1 MLHAAAAS
9 GNPDL
14 LEQALDEILP
24 ELDWRGLRPL
34 VKLFVQDIYVSL
46 LVIILEL
53 IKQFIIQIHFRGKYK
68 DDKLITKKYLI

>member
-68 DDKLITKKYLI
+68 DDKLITKYLI